1 MDGDVDEDGD
11 GDGDVAICAAEII
24 EVAADV
30 DFERWCDNTT
40 FLERGEEEN
49 DAENDA
55 ENGPDSDSVT
65 DEDDVDEVI
74 ELNLSFGLI
83 KETEDS
89 FFLRNN
95 NDISPCLRLQLE
107 LEIRGG
113 GIVGIGD
120 LVDNVLK

>member
-1 MDGDVDEDGD
+1 VDVDV
-11 GDGDVAICAAEII
+11 DVDVDVCTVEMI
-24 EVAADV
+24 EVVADE
-30 DFERWCDNTT
+30 DFERWCDKIF

-65 DEDDVDEVI
+65 DADDVDEVV
-74 ELNLSFGLI
+74 ELNLLFGLI

-89 FFLRNN
+89 FFLRND
-95 NDISPCLRLQLE
+95 NDISACFLLQLE